1 MALAEKSI
9 GELGELRFCAN
20 ALERGIVVCT
30 PFGDNCAYDAITE
43 YNGVTKRV
51 QIKAS
56 GKRDM
61 SKRNADS
68 TEYWGFTITKGREGK
83 IDYNADDFDVLVAY
97 IIPLN
102 ITFIIPSG
110 DLFANVTR
118 KLSLNLLAE
127 SKWAGYNEAWEHL
140 RM

>member
-1 MALAEKSI
+1 
-9 GELGELRFCAN
+9 
-20 ALERGIVVCT
+20 
-30 PFGDNCAYDAITE
+30 
-43 YNGVTKRV
+43 
-51 QIKAS
+51 
-56 GKRDM
+56 M

-102 ITFIIPSG
+102 ITFIIPSD